1 MKPSRRK
8 DETQYHQHFGLRV
21 DGTKWDVAV
30 NVGTNDADDLLK
42 YKLIYDFHHPII
54 DTLKRQ
60 RRARRT

>member
-1 MKPSRRK
+1 
-8 DETQYHQHFGLRV
+8 V